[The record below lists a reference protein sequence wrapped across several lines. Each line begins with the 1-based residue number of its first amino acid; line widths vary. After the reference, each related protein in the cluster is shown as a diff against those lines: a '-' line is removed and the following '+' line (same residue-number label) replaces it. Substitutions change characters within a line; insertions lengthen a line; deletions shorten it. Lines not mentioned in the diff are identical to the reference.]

1 VYAVYI
7 MMVVGCMIYSLMIL
21 CEYVLG
27 YLYPLAAK
35 NHVFYLMKSMVAYM
49 HPQRRK
55 SLCCRCI
62 SFSLINKNKN
72 AMYTTD
78 KMI

>member
-1 VYAVYI
+1 VYI
-7 MMVVGCMIYSLMIL
+7 MMVVGCMICFLMIL

-27 YLYPLAAK
+27 YLYPLAAE

-49 HPQRRK
+49 HPQKRK
-55 SLCCRCI
+55 PLYCRCI
-62 SFSLINKNKN
+62 LFSLINKNKN
-72 AMYTTD
+72 TMYTTD